1 MENKIKLKNQAK
13 VDSGIR
19 GPDSSVTYG
28 WRPDALK
35 ISQRGGA
42 EVWGDEPPQEKPQKT
57 HREKTERKQAATQS
71 PHRQREPVE

>member
-1 MENKIKLKNQAK
+1 MENKIKLKDQAK

-42 EVWGDEPPQEKPQKT
+42 EVWGEEPPPRKT
-57 HREKTERKQAATQS
+57 PKDTQRKNREKAGCHTVSTQAERAG
-71 PHRQREPVE
+71 